1 MSAART
7 PKLEPD
13 RVYRTRDFATWT
25 KNTPRFARRL
35 ERAGVLQRLGHG
47 LFVHPRVGRFGVV
60 PPSDPELLRRFLDDT
75 PFVVTGPEKW
85 NALRLGTTAVFA
97 ATRVY
102 NTKRSGTFKL
112 GGRVFDLHRV
122 AFPEN
127 PPAEWFVVDLF
138 SHGSLVGA
146 SQEDLATALTD
157 QVRRGAFDPG
167 RLRAMAARYATKA
180 VEARIDRALRAA
192 A

>member
-1 MSAART
+1 MSITHT

-13 RVYRTRDFATWT
+13 RVYRTRDFAAWT
-25 KNTPRFARRL
+25 KNTPRFAKRL

-47 LFVHPRVGRFGVV
+47 LFVHPRVGRFGAV
-60 PPSDPELLRRFLDDT
+60 PPSDRELLRRFLDGT
-75 PFVVTGPEKW
+75 PFVVTGTEKW
-85 NALRLGTTAVFA
+85 NALRLGTTAVSA

-102 NTKRSGTFKL
+102 NTKRSGTFRL

-138 SHGSLVGA
+138 SHPDLAGA
-146 SQEDLATALTD
+146 SPENLATALTG
-157 QVRRGAFDPG
+157 QVCRGAFDPG

-180 VEARIDRALRAA
+180 VEVRIDRALRAA